1 LQRFC
6 VEQEA
11 EQQICHTFHV
21 LPKRIPLHS
30 CVHLEAATHTFSPG
44 PPGPSRALRPSATAR
59 ARFCACLSTATKYRP
74 ARRQQRNKATAAGKQ
89 SAGDATEMKGKGKE
103 QRRLGFLDRVLT
115 HGASDGADP
124 ENALRP
130 PISHHASTSQPHPP
144 ATAGGKVQRLRRR
157 PARVVCARVPDKW
170 ASPDTRRL
178 FVGLGF
184 RADLQESDGPS

>member
-1 LQRFC
+1 LRGLSISTLLQRFC

-30 CVHLEAATHTFSPG
+30 CVDLEAATHTFS
-44 PPGPSRALRPSATAR
+44 PGPSRALRPSATAR

-74 ARRQQRNKATAAGKQ
+74 ARRQQRNKVTATDKQ
-89 SAGDATEMKGKGKE
+89 SAGDTTEMNGKGKE

-115 HGASDGADP
+115 HGAADGADP

-144 ATAGGKVQRLRRR
+144 AAGKVQRLRRR
-157 PARVVCARVPDKW
+157 PARVVCARVADKW

-178 FVGLGF
+178 FV
-184 RADLQESDGPS
+184 